1 MCIYIYTATVV
12 DKTCSKLPFFGHGQ
26 GAWANLLDTTLDTWP
41 PLRLEDLLGNLGWK
55 SQNGIE
61 CGKVWDL
68 FVFFSDLE
76 FGENSGKKNY
86 LVNCSKI
93 WQIDMDF
100 KLPGWEKKV
109 QFYSML

>member
-1 MCIYIYTATVV
+1 MV

-61 CGKVWDL
+61 FGKVWDL
-68 FVFFSDLE
+68 FVCFSDLE
-76 FGENSGKKNY
+76 FGEILEKIY

-93 WQIDMDF
+93 LQIDMDL
-100 KLPGWEKKV
+100 KLPGRGKKSPV
-109 QFYSML
+109 L